1 MAKKREKVD
10 TLFTV
15 PMTAALKASIE
26 KLARLDERTPA
37 AVARRVLRDG
47 IESELRRRTELV
59 AAAK

>member
-15 PMTAALKASIE
+15 PMTAGLKASIE

-37 AVARRVLRDG
+37 ATARRLLR
-47 IESELRRRTELV
+47 ESVEAALQRRGEMSLV
-59 AAAK
+59 K